1 MATRIMKIDGAD
13 VPIVGCA
20 SMSES
25 ALMVL
30 RGFVPVR
37 VGALFNY
44 DGQEHRVTAC
54 DRWQDYHKTF
64 DGYRIVAVSVAEE
77 EWFNNH
83 SMLGPKKWK
92 RQEVPVPGASDGGRS
107 GTPTHQNDRN
117 IHNSDVDVKK

>member
-1 MATRIMKIDGAD
+1 MQIMKIDGVD
-13 VPIVGCA
+13 VPIEGRA

-54 DRWQDYHKTF
+54 DQWQDYHKTF
-64 DGYRIVAVSVAEE
+64 DGYRIVAVRVDEE
-77 EWFNNH
+77 EWFKHN
-83 SMLGPKKWK
+83 SMLGP
-92 RQEVPVPGASDGGRS
+92 Q
-107 GTPTHQNDRN
+107 
-117 IHNSDVDVKK
+117 